1 MMGMSFG
8 QNGPI
13 KKPEVIH
20 VFQFSP
26 ATADPFSFKRSLTR
40 LISAAS
46 VFDYIGNC
54 FKIAYLYFGCIQT
67 TKGPII
73 TRIQIP
79 DPETANSSSAE
90 PQPDTNRVGL
100 V

>member
-1 MMGMSFG
+1 M
-8 QNGPI
+8 
-13 KKPEVIH
+13 
-20 VFQFSP
+20 
-26 ATADPFSFKRSLTR
+26 
-40 LISAAS
+40 
-46 VFDYIGNC
+46 FDYIGNC